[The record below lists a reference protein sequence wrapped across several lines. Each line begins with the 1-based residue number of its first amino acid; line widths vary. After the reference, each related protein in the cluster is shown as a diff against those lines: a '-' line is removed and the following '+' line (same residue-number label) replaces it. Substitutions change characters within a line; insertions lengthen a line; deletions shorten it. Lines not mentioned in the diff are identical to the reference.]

1 MGEETLN
8 DLLLS
13 IAYFFVNP
21 LLWLA
26 LIIAILLGYFRVKKE
41 RKSYRVRMLPG
52 FTEFKRI
59 LSESWL
65 HALIL
70 SILIAGIGLVVD
82 TGWLILFVI
91 VTTVF
96 LLTFN
101 FKLASPIYMATL
113 SFSGLYALQYFASDF
128 EFRGWQVGEID
139 FLGSFIVTIAMI
151 AGLLLV
157 AEGLLV
163 NRHGARNA
171 STYLIQTNRGLKAG
185 VFKMKKLWMLPIL
198 FVVPGDMI
206 GTYLPYWPQ
215 FTFGEHAFTFIPVPI
230 MIGFSQ
236 IARSRFPEDLC
247 QQMGRA
253 IVFTGISVCAVGIA
267 ALWMPILGIAA
278 LLAGTTARMAISIAA
293 SIRERKEH
301 FVLAPQSK
309 GVVVAGI
316 LPDSPGEKLGLLP
329 GESIRTVNGQAVH
342 NEKEL
347 YDAIQINAAHCRLQ
361 IIDRNGEVRL
371 MQQVVYHHDHHR
383 LGILVVQ

>member
-1 MGEETLN
+1 MGKEVMN

-52 FTEFKRI
+52 LSEFKCI
-59 LSESWL
+59 LSESWFY
-65 HALIL
+65 AFIL

-82 TGWLILFVI
+82 TGWLVLFVI
-91 VTTVF
+91 VTTIF

-101 FKLASPIYMATL
+101 FKLTSPVYIAGL
-113 SFSGLYALQYFASDF
+113 SVSVLYALQYFVSDL
-128 EFRGWQVGEID
+128 EFRGWQISEID
-139 FLGSFIVTIAMI
+139 FLGPFIVTIAI
-151 AGLLLV
+151 ITGLLLV
-157 AEGLLV
+157 VEGLLI
-163 NRHGARNA
+163 NRYGGRNA

-198 FVVPGDMI
+198 FVIPGDMI

-215 FTFGEHAFTFIPVPI
+215 LTFDENAFTFIPIPI

-236 IARSRFPEDLC
+236 IAQSRFPEELC

-253 IVFTGISVCAVGIA
+253 IIFTGISVCIVGIA
-267 ALWMPILGIAA
+267 ALWMPILGVAA
-278 LLAGTTARMAISIAA
+278 LLAGIVARIIISIMA
-293 SIRERKEH
+293 SIYERKEH
-301 FVLAPQSK
+301 FVLAPQSM

-316 LPDSPGEKLGLLP
+316 IPDSPGEKIGLLP
-329 GESIRTVNGQAVH
+329 GETIRSVNGQTIH
-342 NEKEL
+342 SEKEL

-361 IIDRNGEVRL
+361 IVDRNGEIRL
-371 MQQVVYHHDHHR
+371 MQQVIYHHDHHR